1 MHRTAFDIHIEV
13 QPGKVWDLI
22 TRFDA
27 YPSWT
32 RWAVMSGQLTVGG
45 ALDCRVFLRKR
56 KGGSRPVTLPTE
68 IVEVASGH
76 RFAWAMGFA
85 GLRFVQ
91 DFEVKAEGRGT
102 RLIHAIEVHG
112 PFSGLL
118 GPRMAIMARR
128 PSEGLLEDAKR
139 RLEGGVRP
147 KPVMPPKPKTPRY
160 LPRPVRRG
168 RR

>member
-1 MHRTAFDIHIEV
+1 MHRTTFDIHIEAP
-13 QPGKVWDLI
+13 PGKVWDLI

-32 RWAVMSGQLTVGG
+32 RWAAMSGQLTVGG
-45 ALDCRVFLRKR
+45 ALDYRIFMRRR

-68 IVEVASGH
+68 IVELASG
-76 RFAWAMGFA
+76 RRMAWSMGFP
-85 GLRFVQ
+85 LIRFVQ
-91 DFEVKAEGRGT
+91 DFEVTPEGKGA
-102 RLIHAIEVHG
+102 RLSHAIEVHG
-112 PFSGLL
+112 PFSRFL
-118 GPRMAIMARR
+118 GPRMARMTKR

-147 KPVMPPKPKTPRY
+147 KPPAPPKPKTPRY